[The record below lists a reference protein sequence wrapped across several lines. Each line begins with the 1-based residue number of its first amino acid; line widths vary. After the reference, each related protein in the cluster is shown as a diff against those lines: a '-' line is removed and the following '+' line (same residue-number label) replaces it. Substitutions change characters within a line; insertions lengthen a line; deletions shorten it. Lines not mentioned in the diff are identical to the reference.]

1 MASRQEEKERRREER
16 LTAERAAAARASR
29 GRRLRLLIGGALA
42 LALVAAIV
50 VAVVAGGS
58 DSKKG
63 GPKTAAGGGKSGL
76 PAAKTTDLS
85 AAVRDAGCQLREYT
99 PGPHDRDHVPDSQK
113 VTYRT
118 NPPSYGAHS
127 QAPSSDGDY
136 VGQGSPPPG
145 RAVHSLEHG
154 RIEIQ
159 YRPGLPT
166 PQVKQLEGLFNE
178 SAGPYEP
185 GQYMLLFQNNTGMKD
200 DVAAVAWARTLTCPH
215 FNPKV
220 FDAFRAFR
228 QKYTLKGPEF
238 INQAE

>member
-16 LTAERAAAARASR
+16 LAAERAAAARASR

-58 DSKKG
+58 DSKG
-63 GPKTAAGGGKSGL
+63 GPKTAAGAGASGL
-76 PAAKTTDLS
+76 PAAKTTDLG

-113 VTYRT
+113 VTYKT

-127 QAPSSDGDY
+127 QGPSSDGDY

-154 RIEIQ
+154 RIEIE

-215 FNPKV
+215 FTPKV